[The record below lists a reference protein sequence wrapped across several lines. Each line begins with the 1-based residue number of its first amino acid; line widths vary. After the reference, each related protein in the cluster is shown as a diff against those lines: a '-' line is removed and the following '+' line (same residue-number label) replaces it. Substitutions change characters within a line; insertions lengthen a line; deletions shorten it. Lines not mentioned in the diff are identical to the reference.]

1 MSLPV
6 VLLIAIAGLIAGF
19 VRGYSGFGF
28 GLAAIP
34 ILTIALLPQVAV
46 PAILLLELLL
56 AVVTVGGVR
65 GQVAYPALRWMILGT
80 FLGTPIGV
88 VALINM
94 SPDAMRIAIGL
105 IVVIAVIVLWRRN
118 NAIAGGPRPISLITA
133 GFISGLLNGGTA
145 MSGPPVIIVLLS
157 SGASALVARATIMG
171 FVAMSAL
178 LGVIISSLNGLYT
191 SRAFLTALVL
201 IPCSIIGA
209 GIGDAT
215 FRGSPDAH
223 YRRIS
228 LLILLTVALA
238 AIAAAGWHLYHPTS
252 LREHHVEFG
261 VTRSRF

>member
-6 VLLIAIAGLIAGF
+6 VLLIAVAGLIAGF

-56 AVVTVGGVR
+56 ALVTVRGVR
-65 GQVAYPALRWMILGT
+65 GQVAYPTLRWMVGGT
-80 FLGTPIGV
+80 LLGTPIGV
-88 VALINM
+88 VTLINV

-105 IVVIAVIVLWRRN
+105 TVIIAVIVLWQRSS
-118 NAIAGGPRPISLITA
+118 ATAAAPRTTSLLAA
-133 GFISGLLNGGTA
+133 GFVSGLLNGGTA
-145 MSGPPVIIVLLS
+145 MSGPPAIIILLS
-157 SGASALVARATIMG
+157 NGASTQVARATIMS
-171 FVAMSAL
+171 FVAMSGL
-178 LGVIISSLNGLYT
+178 LGVTISCLNGLYT
-191 SRAFLTALVL
+191 LRVFLTALVM

-209 GIGDAT
+209 SVGDAA

-238 AIAAAGWHLYHPTS
+238 AIVAAGWHLSHSTS
-252 LREHHVEFG
+252 IREHHVESG